1 MMGLPTAEQVTNKY
15 LYGADKRPDDML
27 DPSILNHRNGTSEN
41 SIPVDAV
48 EYMRGG
54 AGRFVNSA
62 NFAWLRKFFDSSI
75 SLEPGVY
82 SAKQIFELVGGVA
95 TEAGGE
101 KGDAGYVVN
110 QIYLGAG
117 DPDYAERAYIWGTTR
132 FKIAEG
138 AEFVVSA
145 DGSREIRNF
154 AIVPDGDE
162 NFDFEGGADSAIG
175 NAALRP
181 IIDPSNIGRTVRLV
195 FDGIDTISR
204 TTLTESNFNSD
215 RRNVVSVDL
224 VDKAKIGLTA
234 LHAIEEL
241 KDRLFASGDQSI
253 RFLDSQGRPIIYGTV
268 YSDSIGGS
276 VTPGGTDLNQDKY
289 NLAGWFLGGV
299 LDLGLNNNLY
309 GYLQNGIAYVA
320 GSGNDKIIGTNR
332 NDALYG
338 GGGDDTLLGGM
349 GNDMLAGGNGFDS
362 YIIDAQS
369 GSDVIVDADGLGQI
383 VFGDMPLTGVGRL
396 LAQTS
401 SSILWSE
408 SLASGLE
415 VRYDYSRKTKDLTI
429 TVGNE
434 SSVTVR
440 NFEDGALGIE
450 VPQLDDSAV
459 KPQAAAVHASDSDG
473 SGHNVVTH
481 DGQGHARHTHQTA
494 ASFQTPVGGGAS
506 DTRIVDHG
514 GATVAEPAGGAYAV
528 HQTSV
533 NVAARDGIDPV
544 VLAGNGWQRV
554 GDNHASNVFALRGT
568 AGSPAG
574 LQLGDG
580 SSAVSSQDGDAT
592 VHVSAGNNAPILADG
607 ATHAPL
613 VEGDGPPPIG
623 SQVASLVQA
632 MAQFAPPVAGQTSLS
647 SGQRESPMPLMVSS
661 WR

>member
-1 MMGLPTAEQVTNKY
+1 MGLPTAEQVTNKY

-48 EYMRGG
+48 EYMRSG

-75 SLEPGVY
+75 ALEPGVY

-95 TEAGGE
+95 TEPGGE
-101 KGDAGYVVN
+101 KGDAGYIVN
-110 QIYLGAG
+110 QIYLGAD

-132 FKIAEG
+132 FKIADG

-175 NAALRP
+175 NKALQP

-195 FDGIDTISR
+195 FDGIDAISR
-204 TTLTESNFNSD
+204 TTLTESNFSSD
-215 RRNVVSVDL
+215 RKNVISVDL
-224 VDKAKIGLTA
+224 VDKAKIGLAA
-234 LHAIEEL
+234 LSAIEGL

-268 YSDSIGGS
+268 YSDSIGGA

-289 NLAGWFLGGV
+289 NLGGWFLGGV
-299 LDLGLNNNLY
+299 LDLGLDSNLY

-338 GGGDDTLLGGM
+338 GDGDDTLLGGM

-383 VFGDMPLTGVGRL
+383 VFGDIPLTGVGRL

-408 SLASGLE
+408 ALSSGLE
-415 VRYDYSRKTKDLTI
+415 VHYDYSQKTKDLTI

-481 DGQGHARHTHQTA
+481 DGQGHARHTHQTTQ
-494 ASFQTPVGGGAS
+494 SFQTRVGGGAS
-506 DTRIVDHG
+506 DTLIVDHG
-514 GATVAEPAGGAYAV
+514 GVTVAEPADGANAV
-528 HQTSV
+528 RQTSI
-533 NVAARDGIDPV
+533 NVAAPDGIDPMIW
-544 VLAGNGWQRV
+544 AGNGWRHV
-554 GDNHASNVFALRGT
+554 GDNQATDLFALRG
-568 AGSPAG
+568 AA
-574 LQLGDG
+574 G
-580 SSAVSSQDGDAT
+580 SSAGLELGDSSTVSSQDGDAA
-592 VHVSAGNNAPILADG
+592 VHVSAGHNAPVQ
-607 ATHAPL
+607 APL
-613 VEGDGPPPIG
+613 VGGDGYPPIG

-647 SGQRESPMPLMVSS
+647 SGQRESPMSLMVSS

>member
-1 MMGLPTAEQVTNKY
+1 MGLPTAEQVTNKY

-41 SIPVDAV
+41 SILVDAV
-48 EYMRGG
+48 EYMRSG

-75 SLEPGVY
+75 ALEPGVY

-95 TEAGGE
+95 TEPGGG
-101 KGDAGYVVN
+101 KGDAGYIVN

-132 FKIAEG
+132 FKIADD

-175 NAALRP
+175 NRALQP

-195 FDGIDTISR
+195 FDGIDAISR
-204 TTLTESNFNSD
+204 ATLTESNFNSD
-215 RRNVVSVDL
+215 QKNVISVDL
-224 VDKAKIGLTA
+224 VDKAQIGLAA
-234 LHAIEEL
+234 LNAIEGL

-268 YSDSIGGS
+268 YSDSIGGA

-289 NLAGWFLGGV
+289 NLGGWFLGGV
-299 LDLGLNNNLY
+299 LDLGLDSNLY

-320 GSGNDKIIGTNR
+320 GSGNDKIIGTSR

-338 GGGDDTLLGGM
+338 GDGDDTLLGGI

-362 YIIDAQS
+362 YIVDAQS

-383 VFGDMPLTGVGRL
+383 VFGDLPLTGVGRL
-396 LAQTS
+396 LTQTS

-408 SLASGLE
+408 SLSSGLE
-415 VRYDYSRKTKDLTI
+415 VRYDYSQKSKDLTI
-429 TVGNE
+429 TIGNE

-440 NFEDGALGIE
+440 NFESGALGIE
-450 VPQLDDSAV
+450 MPQLDDSVV
-459 KPQAAAVHASDSDG
+459 KPQAAVVHASDSEG
-473 SGHNVVTH
+473 SGHTVVTH
-481 DGQGHARHTHQTA
+481 DG
-494 ASFQTPVGGGAS
+494 
-506 DTRIVDHG
+506 
-514 GATVAEPAGGAYAV
+514 E
-528 HQTSV
+528 
-533 NVAARDGIDPV
+533 
-544 VLAGNGWQRV
+544 
-554 GDNHASNVFALRGT
+554 HAS
-568 AGSPAG
+568 
-574 LQLGDG
+574 
-580 SSAVSSQDGDAT
+580 
-592 VHVSAGNNAPILADG
+592 
-607 ATHAPL
+607 
-613 VEGDGPPPIG
+613 
-623 SQVASLVQA
+623 
-632 MAQFAPPVAGQTSLS
+632 QTTQSF
-647 SGQRESPMPLMVSS
+647 
-661 WR
+661 

>member
-1 MMGLPTAEQVTNKY
+1 MGLPTAEQVTNKY
-15 LYGADKRPDDML
+15 LYGADKRPEDML
-27 DPSILNHRNGTSEN
+27 DPSILNHRNGTTEN
-41 SIPVDAV
+41 LIPVDAV
-48 EYMRGG
+48 EYMRSG

-75 SLEPGVY
+75 ALEPGVY

-95 TEAGGE
+95 TEPGGE
-101 KGDAGYVVN
+101 KGDAGYIVN

-132 FKIAEG
+132 FKIVDG

-175 NAALRP
+175 NRALQP

-195 FDGIDTISR
+195 FDGIDAISR

-215 RRNVVSVDL
+215 QKNVISVDL
-224 VDKAKIGLTA
+224 VDKAKIGLAA
-234 LHAIEEL
+234 LNAIEGL

-268 YSDSIGGS
+268 YSDSIGGA

-289 NLAGWFLGGV
+289 NLGGWFLGGV
-299 LDLGLNNNLY
+299 LDLGLDSNLY

-320 GSGNDKIIGTNR
+320 GSGNDKIIGTSR

-338 GGGDDTLLGGM
+338 GDGDDTLLGGI

-362 YIIDAQS
+362 YIVDAQS

-383 VFGDMPLTGVGRL
+383 VFGDLPLTGVGRL
-396 LAQTS
+396 LTQTS

-408 SLASGLE
+408 SLSSGLE
-415 VRYDYSRKTKDLTI
+415 VRYDYSQKSKDLTI
-429 TVGNE
+429 TIGNE

-440 NFEDGALGIE
+440 NFESGALGIE
-450 VPQLDDSAV
+450 MPQLDDSVV
-459 KPQAAAVHASDSDG
+459 KPQAAVVHASDSEG
-473 SGHNVVTH
+473 SGHTVVTH
-481 DGQGHARHTHQTA
+481 DGEHASQTTQ
-494 ASFQTPVGGGAS
+494 SFQTPAGSGAS
-506 DTRIVDHG
+506 
-514 GATVAEPAGGAYAV
+514 AVAEPAGGLNAV
-528 HQTSV
+528 HQTSG
-533 NVAARDGIDPV
+533 NVAAPDGIDPM
-544 VLAGNGWQRV
+544 VLTGNGWQRV
-554 GDNHASNVFALRGT
+554 GDNQASNLLALRGA
-568 AGSPAG
+568 AGSSAG
-574 LQLGDG
+574 VQLGDG
-580 SSAVSSQDGDAT
+580 SNTASSWDGDVT
-592 VHVSAGNNAPILADG
+592 VRVSAGNNAPILGDG
-607 ATHAPL
+607 TTHAPR
-613 VEGDGPPPIG
+613 VAGDDHPLIG

-632 MAQFAPPVAGQTSLS
+632 MAQFALPVAGQTLLS
-647 SGQRESPMPLMVSS
+647 SGQHESPMPLIVSS
-661 WR
+661 GR

>member
-1 MMGLPTAEQVTNKY
+1 MQQ
-15 LYGADKRPDDML
+15 R
-27 DPSILNHRNGTSEN
+27 PSILNHRNGTTEN
-41 SIPVDAV
+41 LIPVDAV
-48 EYMRGG
+48 EYMRSG

-75 SLEPGVY
+75 ALEPGVY

-95 TEAGGE
+95 TEPGGE
-101 KGDAGYVVN
+101 KGDAGYIVN

-132 FKIAEG
+132 FKIVDG

-175 NAALRP
+175 NRALQP

-195 FDGIDTISR
+195 FDGIDAISR

-215 RRNVVSVDL
+215 QKNVISVDL
-224 VDKAKIGLTA
+224 VDKAKIGLAA
-234 LHAIEEL
+234 LNAIEGL

-268 YSDSIGGS
+268 YSDSIGGA

-289 NLAGWFLGGV
+289 NLGGWFLGGV
-299 LDLGLNNNLY
+299 LDLGLDSNLY

-320 GSGNDKIIGTNR
+320 GSGNDKIIGTSR

-338 GGGDDTLLGGM
+338 GDGDDTLLGGI

-362 YIIDAQS
+362 YIVDAQS

-383 VFGDMPLTGVGRL
+383 VFGDLPLTGVGRL
-396 LAQTS
+396 LTQTS

-408 SLASGLE
+408 SLSSGLE
-415 VRYDYSRKTKDLTI
+415 VRYDYSQKSKDLTI
-429 TVGNE
+429 TIGNE

-440 NFEDGALGIE
+440 NFESGALGIE
-450 VPQLDDSAV
+450 MPQLDDSVV
-459 KPQAAAVHASDSDG
+459 KPQAAVVHASDSEG
-473 SGHNVVTH
+473 SGHTVVTH
-481 DGQGHARHTHQTA
+481 DGEHASQTTQ
-494 ASFQTPVGGGAS
+494 SFQTPAGSGAS
-506 DTRIVDHG
+506 
-514 GATVAEPAGGAYAV
+514 AVAEPAGGLNAV
-528 HQTSV
+528 HQTSG
-533 NVAARDGIDPV
+533 NVAAPDGIDPM
-544 VLAGNGWQRV
+544 VLTGNGWQRV
-554 GDNHASNVFALRGT
+554 GDNQASNLLALRGA
-568 AGSPAG
+568 AGSSAG
-574 LQLGDG
+574 VQLGDG
-580 SSAVSSQDGDAT
+580 SNTASSWDGDVT
-592 VHVSAGNNAPILADG
+592 VRVSAGNNAPILGDG
-607 ATHAPL
+607 TTHAPR
-613 VEGDGPPPIG
+613 VAGDDHPLIG

-632 MAQFAPPVAGQTSLS
+632 MAQFALPVAGQTLLS
-647 SGQRESPMPLMVSS
+647 SGQHESPMPLIVSS
-661 WR
+661 GR

>member
-1 MMGLPTAEQVTNKY
+1 MGLPTAEQVTNKY

-27 DPSILNHRNGTSEN
+27 DPSILNHRNGISEN
-41 SIPVDAV
+41 SIPVAAI
-48 EYMRGG
+48 EYMKSG

-75 SLEPGVY
+75 ALEPGVY

-95 TEAGGE
+95 AEPGGE
-101 KGDAGYVVN
+101 KGDAGYIVN

-132 FKIAEG
+132 FKIADG

-145 DGSREIRNF
+145 DGLREIRNF

-175 NAALRP
+175 NRALQP

-195 FDGIDTISR
+195 FDGVDAISR

-215 RRNVVSVDL
+215 RKNVISVDL
-224 VDKAKIGLTA
+224 VDKAQIGLAA
-234 LHAIEEL
+234 LNAIEGL

-268 YSDSIGGS
+268 YSDSIGGA

-289 NLAGWFLGGV
+289 NLGGWFLGGV
-299 LDLGLNNNLY
+299 LDLGLDSNLY
-309 GYLQNGIAYVA
+309 GYLQNGISYVA
-320 GSGNDKIIGTNR
+320 GSGNDKIIGASR

-338 GGGDDTLLGGM
+338 GDGDDTLLGGI

-396 LAQTS
+396 LTQTS

-408 SLASGLE
+408 SLSSGLE
-415 VRYDYSRKTKDLTI
+415 VRYDYSQKSKDLTI
-429 TVGNE
+429 TIGNE

-440 NFEDGALGIE
+440 NFESGALGIE
-450 VPQLDDSAV
+450 IPQLDDSVV
-459 KPQAAAVHASDSDG
+459 KPQAAVVHASDSEG
-473 SGHNVVTH
+473 SIHTAVTH
-481 DGQGHARHTHQTA
+481 DGQGYAEHVSQTTQ
-494 ASFQTPVGGGAS
+494 SFQTPAGSGAS
-506 DTRIVDHG
+506 DALIVDRG
-514 GATVAEPAGGAYAV
+514 GAAVAEPAGGLNAV
-528 HQTSV
+528 HQTSG
-533 NVAARDGIDPV
+533 NVAAPDGIDPM
-544 VLAGNGWQRV
+544 VLTGNGWQRV
-554 GDNHASNVFALRGT
+554 GDNQASNLLAFRGA
-568 AGSPAG
+568 AGSSAG
-574 LQLGDG
+574 VQPGDG
-580 SSAVSSQDGDAT
+580 SNTVSSRDGDAT
-592 VHVSAGNNAPILADG
+592 VRVSARNNAPILGDG
-607 ATHAPL
+607 TTHAQR
-613 VEGDGPPPIG
+613 VAGDGHPLIG

-632 MAQFAPPVAGQTSLS
+632 MAQFALPVAGQTLLS
-647 SGQRESPMPLMVSS
+647 SGQYESPMPLIVSS
-661 WR
+661 GR

>member
-1 MMGLPTAEQVTNKY
+1 MGLPTAEQVTNKY
-15 LYGADKRPDDML
+15 LYGADKRPEDML
-27 DPSILNHRNGTSEN
+27 DPSILNHRNGTTEN
-41 SIPVDAV
+41 LISVDAV
-48 EYMRGG
+48 EYMRSG

-75 SLEPGVY
+75 ALEPGVY

-95 TEAGGE
+95 TEPGGE
-101 KGDAGYVVN
+101 KGDAGYIVN

-132 FKIAEG
+132 FKIVDG

-175 NAALRP
+175 NRALQP

-195 FDGIDTISR
+195 FDGIDAISR

-215 RRNVVSVDL
+215 QKNVISVDL
-224 VDKAKIGLTA
+224 VDKAKIGLAA
-234 LHAIEEL
+234 LNAIEGL

-268 YSDSIGGS
+268 YSDSIGGA

-289 NLAGWFLGGV
+289 NLGGWFLGGV
-299 LDLGLNNNLY
+299 LDLGLDSNLY

-320 GSGNDKIIGTNR
+320 GSGNDKIIGTSR

-338 GGGDDTLLGGM
+338 GDGDDTLLGGI

-362 YIIDAQS
+362 YIVDAQS

-383 VFGDMPLTGVGRL
+383 VFGDLPLTGVGRL
-396 LAQTS
+396 LTQTS

-408 SLASGLE
+408 SLSSGLE
-415 VRYDYSRKTKDLTI
+415 VRYDYSQKSKDLTI
-429 TVGNE
+429 TIGNE

-440 NFEDGALGIE
+440 NFESGALGIE
-450 VPQLDDSAV
+450 MPQLDDSVV
-459 KPQAAAVHASDSDG
+459 KPQAAVVHASDSEG
-473 SGHNVVTH
+473 SGHTVVTH
-481 DGQGHARHTHQTA
+481 DGEHASQTTQ
-494 ASFQTPVGGGAS
+494 SFQTPAGSGAS
-506 DTRIVDHG
+506 
-514 GATVAEPAGGAYAV
+514 AVAEPAGGLNAV
-528 HQTSV
+528 HQTSG
-533 NVAARDGIDPV
+533 NVAAPDGIDPM
-544 VLAGNGWQRV
+544 VLTGNGWQRV
-554 GDNHASNVFALRGT
+554 GDNQASNLLALRGA
-568 AGSPAG
+568 AGSSAG
-574 LQLGDG
+574 VQLGDG
-580 SSAVSSQDGDAT
+580 SNTASSWDGDVT
-592 VHVSAGNNAPILADG
+592 VRVSAGNNAPILGDG
-607 ATHAPL
+607 TTHAPR
-613 VEGDGPPPIG
+613 VAGDDHPLIG

-632 MAQFAPPVAGQTSLS
+632 MAQFALPVAGQTLLS
-647 SGQRESPMPLMVSS
+647 SGQHESPMPLIVSS
-661 WR
+661 GR

>member
-1 MMGLPTAEQVTNKY
+1 MGLPTAEQVTNKY
-15 LYGADKRPDDML
+15 LYGADKRPEDML

-48 EYMRGG
+48 EYMRSG

-75 SLEPGVY
+75 ALEPGGY

-95 TEAGGE
+95 TEPGGE
-101 KGDAGYVVN
+101 KGDAGYIVN

-132 FKIAEG
+132 FKIADD

-175 NAALRP
+175 NRALQP

-195 FDGIDTISR
+195 FDGIDAISR

-215 RRNVVSVDL
+215 QKNVISVDL
-224 VDKAKIGLTA
+224 VDKAQIGLAA
-234 LHAIEEL
+234 LNAIEGL

-268 YSDSIGGS
+268 YSDSIGGA

-289 NLAGWFLGGV
+289 NLGGWFLGGV
-299 LDLGLNNNLY
+299 LDLGLDSNLY

-320 GSGNDKIIGTNR
+320 GSGNDKIIGTSR

-338 GGGDDTLLGGM
+338 GDGDDTLLGGI

-362 YIIDAQS
+362 YIVDAQS

-383 VFGDMPLTGVGRL
+383 VFGDLPLTGVGRL
-396 LAQTS
+396 LTQTS
-401 SSILWSE
+401 SSVLWSE
-408 SLASGLE
+408 SLSSGLE
-415 VRYDYSRKTKDLTI
+415 VRYDYSQKSKDLTI
-429 TVGNE
+429 TIGNE

-440 NFEDGALGIE
+440 NFESGALG
-450 VPQLDDSAV
+450 
-459 KPQAAAVHASDSDG
+459 
-473 SGHNVVTH
+473 N
-481 DGQGHARHTHQTA
+481 R
-494 ASFQTPVGGGAS
+494 
-506 DTRIVDHG
+506 
-514 GATVAEPAGGAYAV
+514 
-528 HQTSV
+528 
-533 NVAARDGIDPV
+533 
-544 VLAGNGWQRV
+544 
-554 GDNHASNVFALRGT
+554 
-568 AGSPAG
+568 
-574 LQLGDG
+574 
-580 SSAVSSQDGDAT
+580 
-592 VHVSAGNNAPILADG
+592 
-607 ATHAPL
+607 
-613 VEGDGPPPIG
+613 
-623 SQVASLVQA
+623 
-632 MAQFAPPVAGQTSLS
+632 
-647 SGQRESPMPLMVSS
+647 
-661 WR
+661 